1 MEGYATKAI
10 GGQLGG
16 GLNRVEATRDPG
28 DLQNINGRLQRAVSE
43 LLSNNERLSDIIAR
57 VYGGGLGGEKDAA
70 RPQAAGIIG
79 SLNRQCEDI
88 DEALARNRG
97 LIDRLN
103 AIA

>member
-1 MEGYATKAI
+1 MEGNARS
-10 GGQLGG
+10 LGS
-16 GLNRVEATRDPG
+16 TRSINDAPAREPG
-28 DLQNINGRLQRAVSE
+28 DLQNINGRLQRALSE
-43 LLSNNERLSDIIAR
+43 LASNNERLLDIVAR
-57 VYGGGLGGEKDAA
+57 VYGGGTGGEGKDAN

-103 AIA
+103 ALA